1 MSRALLLMVVLSLS
15 APCVLAH
22 SPVAPGPC
30 AASETAYFACLTA
43 RGKWVGLCGNPPR
56 SLQYRFGKVGEPEFR
71 YPEDPAEGLGGFT
84 FAHYWRYQT
93 DRLEIGFRNQGA
105 DYSIFDYTE
114 GRRRQAGVRVTTAD
128 GKERTFSCKGK
139 IVSRLAELEGFLRC
153 YPDNALNGGQ
163 CP

>member
-1 MSRALLLMVVLSLS
+1 MV
-15 APCVLAH
+15 
-22 SPVAPGPC
+22 
-30 AASETAYFACLTA
+30 YFACLTV

-71 YPEDPAEGLGGFT
+71 YPEAPTEGVGGFT
-84 FAHYWRYQT
+84 IAHYWRYQT

-114 GRRRQAGVRVTTAD
+114 GRRRQAGVRATTAD
-128 GKERTFSCKGK
+128 GKGRTFSCKGK
-139 IVSRLAELEGFLRC
+139 IVSRLADLKGVLRC
-153 YPDNALNGGQ
+153 DPDNALNGGQ

>member
-1 MSRALLLMVVLSLS
+1 MR
-15 APCVLAH
+15 
-22 SPVAPGPC
+22 
-30 AASETAYFACLTA
+30 ET
-43 RGKWVGLCGNPPR
+43 
-56 SLQYRFGKVGEPEFR
+56 EPEFR
-71 YPEDPAEGLGGFT
+71 YPEDPAEGVGGFS

-93 DRLEIGFRNQGA
+93 DRLEIGFRNHGA

-114 GRRRQAGVRVTTAD
+114 GRRRQAGVRVTTTD